1 MISNQWHVFS
11 YNLGLI
17 ARVNGIIALGFT
29 SGGSRGGSMGFME
42 PLFWRAAF
50 ENTIHKGIRT
60 LCSHC
65 SYTHFSFTV
74 AITHMCQLI
83 PVSRILRAHS
93 LHEHIIIS
101 EVSDHKVFIPLPLQL
116 GMAIY
121 YQYESAYF
129 PLLTWIT
136 CWFAASAARN
146 GVTPLIL
153 WASNTTRFSSK
164 TSNFCNFTPTIH
176 QKRSQM
182 VRNPNFFW
190 VGMPPDPPSRLAMHA
205 LIAYWNSPFQNS
217 RSATR

>member
-65 SYTHFSFTV
+65 SYMHFSFTV

-164 TSNFCNFTPTIH
+164 TSNFCNFTQNNTPETITEG
-176 QKRSQM
+176 QKSK
-182 VRNPNFFW
+182 FFLI
-190 VGMPPDPPSRLAMHA
+190 GHAPRPS
-205 LIAYWNSPFQNS
+205 
-217 RSATR
+217 